1 MIDRRLAVV
10 GGALVALLTLSMGAC
25 GGSTTP
31 TATPTVTLAPA
42 PGPTPA
48 PATPASLSCPLGK
61 GTANSTCGAGANQLQ
76 GDVDAAIDR
85 VVAAHPEYFVLNE
98 EQGQGSSQYRVR
110 DVNGF
115 IQGVLVVLQ
124 GQGMCAF
131 RIPES
136 NSIQLK
142 RSNDLSE
149 EYEMVSGRGYI
160 HRGTTACLKTCTP
173 ANFPLDVGDSVAR
186 IFVGIFRFRCV
197 DGVVPPATYA
207 NLVPSACDAV
217 ITATPKD
224 KDGKDVPWWLHSL
237 NPEFWVR
244 NGENTVIVMGEVP
257 GEPFNKWLY
266 PKGVG
271 DFSVCAAVDGRQT
284 CMNAKV
290 IP

>member
-1 MIDRRLAVV
+1 MIDRRLALVV
-10 GGALVALLTLSMGAC
+10 CAVAALVTLSMGGC
-25 GGSTTP
+25 GGGTTP
-31 TATPTVTLAPA
+31 TSTPPVTQSPIA
-42 PGPTPA
+42 GPTP
-48 PATPASLSCPLGK
+48 PTSPASLSCPLGK

-115 IQGVLVVLQ
+115 IQAVLVILQ
-124 GQGMCAF
+124 GQGICAA

-136 NSIQLK
+136 NVIQLK

-149 EYEMVSGRGYI
+149 DYEMVNGRNYI
-160 HRGTTACLKTCTP
+160 HRGTSACLKTCTP
-173 ANFPLDVGDSVAR
+173 ANFPLDVGDPVAR

-197 DGVVPPATYA
+197 NNVVAPPTYA
-207 NLVPSACDAV
+207 NLIPADCDAL

-224 KDGKDVPWWLHSL
+224 KDGQNVPKWLHSM
-237 NPEFWVR
+237 NVEFWVR
-244 NGENTVIVMGEVP
+244 DGEGSVIVLGDVP

-266 PKGVG
+266 PKGLG
-271 DFSVCAAVDGRQT
+271 SFSVCAAVDGRQT

>member
-1 MIDRRLAVV
+1 MIYRRPAVV
-10 GGALVALLTLSMGAC
+10 FGAVVVLGALTMGAC
-25 GGSTTP
+25 GGSNTP

-42 PGPTPA
+42 PGPTLP
-48 PATPASLSCPLGK
+48 TSPASLSCPLGK
-61 GTANSTCGAGANQLQ
+61 GSANASCGGGDSQLQ

-98 EQGQGSSQYRVR
+98 EQLPGSSQFRVR
-110 DVNGF
+110 DVNAF
-115 IQGVLVVLQ
+115 IQAVLVILQ
-124 GQGMCAF
+124 GQGLCAV

-136 NSIQLK
+136 NVIQLK

-149 EYEMVSGRGYI
+149 DYEMVNGRNYI
-160 HRGTTACLKTCTP
+160 HRGSSACLKTCTP
-173 ANFPLDVGDSVAR
+173 ANFPLDVGDPVAR

-197 DGVVPPATYA
+197 NNVVPPPTYA
-207 NLVPSACDAV
+207 NVLPADCDAL

-224 KDGKDVPWWLHSL
+224 KDGLNVPRWLHSM
-237 NPEFWVR
+237 NVEFWVR
-244 NGENTVIVMGEVP
+244 DGEGSVIVLGDVP

-271 DFSVCAAVDGRQT
+271 SFSVCAAVDGRQT

-290 IP
+290 VP

>member
-1 MIDRRLAVV
+1 MIDRRLVFVLVAVV
-10 GGALVALLTLSMGAC
+10 ALVTLSVGAC

-31 TATPTVTLAPA
+31 TATPPVTQSPVA
-42 PGPTPA
+42 GPTP
-48 PATPASLSCPLGK
+48 PSTPASLSCPLGK

-76 GDVDAAIDR
+76 GSVDAAIDR

-110 DVNGF
+110 DAEGF
-115 IQGVLVVLQ
+115 IQAVLVVLQ

-136 NSIQLK
+136 NAIQVK

-149 EYEMVSGRGYI
+149 DYELVSGRGYI
-160 HRGTTACLKTCTP
+160 HRGTSACLRSCTP
-173 ANFPLDVGDSVAR
+173 ANFPLDVGDPVAR

-197 DGVVPPATYA
+197 DGVTAPPTYE
-207 NLVPSACDAV
+207 NLIPIACDAV

-224 KDGKDVPWWLHSL
+224 KDGQNVPWWLHHM
-237 NPEFWVR
+237 NVEFWIR
-244 NGENTVIVMGEVP
+244 NGEGNVVVIGDVP
-257 GEPFNKWLY
+257 DQPFNKWIY

-271 DFSVCAAVDGRQT
+271 AFSVCAAVDGRQT
-284 CMNAKV
+284 CMNAQV